1 MIDGA
6 RPLIRITWARAASW
20 RSTSAHVAVLA
31 TVLGVT
37 AAVLYPLCLRGWI
50 PHDEGTLAQTAHRV
64 LLGQLPHRDFD
75 ELYTGGL
82 TFAHAAAFMLWGENL
97 ASLRFVL
104 LATALPTVALC
115 YYIASRFTPP
125 AVAGLIAITTLAWS
139 FPNYPVS
146 MPSWYNLS
154 FALAGSCALLRY
166 IETDRRRWILIAGL
180 CGGLSVAVK
189 IIGVYFLAAGALFLI
204 VRVIDAAVGDTE
216 HASQATMAVVSLGA
230 VALLLAIVPFLI
242 MRGGLDPST
251 ISQLAIPVA
260 AIGVAVAFRAW
271 QAVHRGDRVPTWAE
285 VSSVFVPFA
294 AGAALPLVSVVL
306 FYVQVDALHSL
317 LRDVFI
323 LPQKRLHWASMAG
336 APPTALA
343 FALPMVYVAISGRF
357 SDRLVSWRA
366 ALVIAALQLAAIFC
380 GLFDPAVSGAVWLS
394 VEMLG
399 SLLVVIGAALI
410 AMPRAI
416 GKVPPPRQQQ
426 LVLLLLVTGWVA
438 LVQFPFRAPIYFCY
452 AAPFVVLSATA
463 LVAVRGTLSPRI
475 WPPMLIAYLALGFI
489 GRLTVVRLPG
499 FHDASAIFDL
509 PRAGAL
515 LIRQDERDTYVGLA
529 HLVNEHA
536 LGPYIYVTPDA
547 PEVYFLTGRENPTRT
562 ISDVFDEPVGRTSRI
577 LASLS
582 NRRVNLVVL
591 NRKPEFS
598 GAIPRD
604 LYDSL
609 VIEFPNATSIGNFD
623 IRWRL

>member
-294 AGAALPLVSVVL
+294 AGAALPIASLVL
-306 FYVQVDALHSL
+306 FYAHAHAVPSL
-317 LRDVFI
+317 IRDVFI
-323 LPQKRLHWASMAG
+323 LPQKRVQRGSMAG
-336 APPTALA
+336 APPVALLL
-343 FALPMVYVAISGRF
+343 ALPMVYVALTGRF
-357 SDRLVSWRA
+357 SDRQVSWTA
-366 ALVIAALQLAAIFC
+366 ALVIAALQSAAIVW
-380 GLFDPAVSGAVWLS
+380 GLFDPAVSGALWLS
-394 VEMLG
+394 LEMLG
-399 SLLVVIGAALI
+399 PLLVVIGAAFI
-410 AMPRAI
+410 AMPRTI
-416 GKVPPPRQQQ
+416 GKIPHQRQQQ
-426 LVLLLLVTGWVA
+426 LVLLLTLTGWVE

-452 AAPFVVLSATA
+452 AAPFIVLSAAA
-463 LVAVRGTLSPRI
+463 LVAVRGTLSRRL
-475 WPPMLIAYLALGFI
+475 WPPILLSYLALGFI
-489 GRLTVVRLPG
+489 GRSTVVRLPG
-499 FHDASAIFDL
+499 FNDVSAALDL
-509 PRAGAL
+509 PRAGGL
-515 LIRQDERDTYVGLA
+515 LIGKDERETYMGLA
-529 HLVNEHA
+529 HLVDEHA
-536 LGPYIYVTPDA
+536 LTPYVYVTPDA

-562 ISDVFDEPVGRTSRI
+562 ISEVFDEPVGRTSRI
-577 LASLS
+577 LAAL
-582 NRRVNLVVL
+582 NDRGVNLVVV
-591 NRKPEFS
+591 NRKPEFT
-598 GAIPRD
+598 GTIPRD

-609 VIEFPNATSIGNFD
+609 VSKFPKAASIGKFE
-623 IRWRL
+623 IHWRF